1 MAGEL
6 VNIDIFGGGFCEF
19 QATKKWRRKK
29 DDRVN
34 LLEILV
40 HPDALLLE

>member
-6 VNIDIFGGGFCEF
+6 VNIDIVGGGFCEF
-19 QATKKWRRKK
+19 QATKNGGEKK
-29 DDRVN
+29 YDRVN

-40 HPDALLLE
+40 HPDVLLLE